1 MAFEVVNNG
10 EDGLV
15 VRNKLNGNFTNAVET
30 TDARLGSVGY
40 PDLDPAAALTRAEL
54 VAISQ
59 GGTGKKTTVK
69 DILDSNLYGGMLAL
83 NNAVAEAAVGAFPAI
98 RVVQAWTS
106 DDPSNGVVPAF
117 AAGTLTVP
125 SGGDGLYHVTA
136 NIGAYVGSNS
146 KTYSFYLFKNT
157 GPFGF
162 RGVTQLTSAS
172 GAGGNLSMSGPM
184 SLVAAD
190 TIGLFV
196 LSSDG
201 GTAMTISQADI
212 FMRRIG
218 A

>member
-1 MAFEVVNNG
+1 MAFDVVNNS

-15 VRNKLNGNFTNAVET
+15 VRSKLNGNFTNAVET

-40 PDLDPAAALTRAEL
+40 ADLDPAAALTRAEL

-59 GGTGKKTTVK
+59 GGVGKKTTIE

-83 NNAVAEAAVGAFPAI
+83 NNAVAEGTVGAFPAI

-106 DDPSNGVVPAF
+106 DDPSNGIVPAF

-125 SGGDGLYHVTA
+125 AGGDGLYFVTA
-136 NIGAYVGSNS
+136 DIGAFVGSNS

-162 RGVTQLTSAS
+162 RGATQLTSAS
-172 GAGGNLSMSGPM
+172 GAGGNLTMSGPIA
-184 SLVAAD
+184 LVAGD
-190 TIGLFV
+190 VVSLYV
-196 LSSDG
+196 LSLDG
-201 GTAMTISQADI
+201 GTAMTVSQANI
-212 FMRRIG
+212 FMQRVG